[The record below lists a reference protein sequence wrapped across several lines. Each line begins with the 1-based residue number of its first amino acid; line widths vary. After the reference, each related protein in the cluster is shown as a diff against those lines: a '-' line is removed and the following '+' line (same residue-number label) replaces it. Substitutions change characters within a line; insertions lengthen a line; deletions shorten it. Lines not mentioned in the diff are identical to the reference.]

1 MAGKATIMISTTLRK
16 GVFTWAKKIAV
27 LKPGDKID
35 VIEYRSDWYCK
46 CKHEKY
52 GEGYCI
58 YFANGN
64 VHVSGPGVTDAIKK
78 NGGKKGDKKTGYQTD
93 KLDSGDL
100 SASKGDGKTTKRVTV
115 YKAATKT
122 SNVIGTI
129 EKNNE
134 VTMKHIN
141 PYTGWAYVTGYGYT
155 TGSSKASTTTK
166 ISGWVQY
173 KTASAK
179 NIKVTKVTAGKY
191 DADELN
197 SQKNLGKDPTK
208 KDKDKDKSDD
218 NTNDDSS
225 TGGGGGTNTGV
236 TPDDTSMNDDF
247 LSDGDPEYY
256 KAFAIKNITSA
267 KSFATSVRGIYGMP
281 YQYMSLVDPKLS
293 DGTTT
298 GNYGRLYSERILE
311 RMPLLVVSPGIPVYM
326 PNYSTDAKQNVLTGL
341 IDQGM
346 KGVENIL
353 NDIVGKEG
361 DGRFY
366 SFKHAYKEYFD
377 YVNIMCQQLSI
388 YLGIENEEIPM
399 GSGGKKAL
407 KSIKWQDY
415 RNAYVQENS
424 ASHLSIGF
432 YVDSESQIS
441 ESLSNSTAESQFAST
456 INSVND
462 LSREIQF
469 LMGGATG
476 KQFNELLNGNFA
488 SAFEHIEEFTTKY
501 SQVIPGLL
509 TSRLKN
515 TFETIKVGGQLVF
528 PEIWNDSDFGKNYDI
543 KIKLQTPDGDK
554 LSWYLNVGV
563 PLMHILG
570 FTAPR
575 ALGYNGIQSP
585 FLVRCFY
592 KSFFNVDMGI
602 VTNLNITKGDK
613 NKWNIDG
620 LPLEI
625 EIDMTIKDLYQS
637 FSIAPPEDDV
647 TGFIFG
653 KNLSQMDYI
662 ANLCG
667 INVNQPDLM
676 RSVILGWNQAKYA
689 VWSMLTSNGFL
700 GVHQAVDN
708 FKLSLYERFLR

>member
-1 MAGKATIMISTTLRK
+1 MAGKATIMITTTLRK
-16 GVFTWAKKIAV
+16 GVFTWSKKIAV
-27 LKPGDKID
+27 LKPGDKIN
-35 VIEYRSDWYCK
+35 VIEYRNDWYCK
-46 CKHEKY
+46 CKHDKY

-78 NGGKKGDKKTGYQTD
+78 NGGKRGDKKTGYQTD
-93 KLDSGDL
+93 KLESGNL
-100 SASKGDGKTTKRVTV
+100 SASKGDGKTTKKITV
-115 YKAATKT
+115 YKAATKK
-122 SNVIGTI
+122 SNVVGTI
-129 EKNNE
+129 AKNNE
-134 VTMKHIN
+134 VSMNHIN

-155 TGSSKASTTTK
+155 TGSTLASTTRK
-166 ISGWVQY
+166 ISGWAQY
-173 KTASAK
+173 KTASSK
-179 NIKVTKVTAGKY
+179 NIHITKVTAGKY

-208 KDKDKDKSDD
+208 KDNDKDDS

-225 TGGGGGTNTGV
+225 TGGGGGGGTNTGI
-236 TPDDTSMNDDF
+236 TPNDTSMTDDF
-247 LSDGDPEYY
+247 LSDGDSEYY
-256 KAFAIKNITSA
+256 RAFAIKNITSA
-267 KSFATSVRGIYGMP
+267 KKFTTSVRGIYGMP
-281 YQYMSLVDPKLS
+281 YQYMSMVDPKLS
-293 DGTTT
+293 DGSTT

-326 PNYSTDAKQNVLTGL
+326 PNYSGEAKQNVLMAL
-341 IDQGM
+341 IDQGIQ
-346 KGVENIL
+346 GAESIL
-353 NDIVGKEG
+353 NDIVKKEG

-366 SFKHAYKEYFD
+366 SFKHAYKEYFE

-388 YLGIENEEIPM
+388 YLGIEDEEIPM
-399 GSGGKKAL
+399 PSGGKKAL

-415 RNAYVQENS
+415 RNAYIQENS
-424 ASHLSIGF
+424 ASYISIGF

-441 ESLSNSTAESQFAST
+441 ESLTNQASESQFEST

-476 KQFNELLNGNFA
+476 KQFDELINGNFA
-488 SAFEHIEEFTTKY
+488 SAFEHIKEFTTKY

-528 PEIWNDSDFGKNYDI
+528 PKIWNDSDFSKNYDI

-602 VTNLNITKGDK
+602 VSNLNITKGDK

-625 EIDMTIKDLYQS
+625 EIDMTIQDLYQS
-637 FSIAPPEDDV
+637 LSIAPENGDFV
-647 TGFIFG
+647 FG
-653 KNLSQMDYI
+653 KNASQMDYI

-667 INVNQPDLM
+667 INVNQPDVM
-676 RSVILGWNQAKYA
+676 KSIILGWNQAKLG